1 MRAERVRRVYARSE
15 IGQRANSLVHD
26 RQGLVPMCD
35 AAPAL
40 TRAANIQARFLR
52 SLHHHFKAAL
62 LAAMSRTE
70 RPSICGIDCAEYRS
84 LAAAL
89 EQPPGTGLVY

>member
-70 RPSICGIDCAEYRS
+70 RSSRSVTTKATTNNADSTEYRPS
-84 LAAAL
+84 
-89 EQPPGTGLVY
+89 PGEVSD